1 MIHACRG
8 FALFLHDFSTYAC
21 MHAVHACRGFALFL
35 HDFSTG
41 LPDRERCTAAEQSTC
56 DKGNVDKTLIEAHS
70 DFAAKLSSKAFQWIV
85 RMHICMHL

>member
-1 MIHACRG
+1 
-8 FALFLHDFSTYAC
+8 
-21 MHAVHACRGFALFL
+21 MHARRPCIIHACRGFALFL

-41 LPDRERCTAAEQSTC
+41 LPDPERCTAAEQSTC
-56 DKGNVDKTLIEAHS
+56 DKCNVDKTLIEAHS